1 MDARRDVDT
10 LLVNNLA
17 AFLSRTMRGRRTDE
31 QFLTHLNAF
40 RLRHYPEAKRLHTLK
55 WDLPDLIDTI
65 QACWIAENGL
75 RDAFKRLD
83 RNQQIDSHEFFI
95 AFLC

>member
-1 MDARRDVDT
+1 MDARRDIII

-17 AFLSRTMRGRRTDE
+17 AFLTRAMRARRTDE
-31 QFLTHLNAF
+31 QFLDLLNTL
-40 RLRHYPEAKRLHTLK
+40 RLNRYSAAKRLRILK

-65 QACWIAENGL
+65 EACWNDGL

-83 RNQQIDSHEFFI
+83 RNKQIKDPKKFSI
-95 AFLC
+95 AFHC